1 MKEKAVFEKYLAD
14 KGLKHSKPRELIIQT
29 FLGMEKHITVED
41 LWGAV
46 KKKCPSVGYA
56 TVYRTMKLL
65 YESGLCREIRFED
78 GTTRYEHL
86 YGHEHHDHLI
96 CTQCGRF
103 VEVVDSGIEKLQERL
118 MRRYG
123 FLPQSHRMN
132 LYGIC
137 RKCRRNKRSLRK

>member
-29 FLGMEKHITVED
+29 FLGMEKHITVEE

-86 YGHEHHDHLI
+86 YGHNHHDHLI

-103 VEVVDSGIEKLQERL
+103 VEVVDSGIERLQERL

-137 RKCRRNKRSLRK
+137 RECRRNKRSLRK